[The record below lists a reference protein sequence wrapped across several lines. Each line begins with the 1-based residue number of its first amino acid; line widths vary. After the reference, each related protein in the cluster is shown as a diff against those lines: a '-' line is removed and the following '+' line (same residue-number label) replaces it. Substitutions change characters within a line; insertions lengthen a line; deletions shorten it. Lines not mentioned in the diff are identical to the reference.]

1 MADIKDFILPD
12 FLKDQSETEIHKE
25 MLEMLKSYVPD
36 MDLTEGGIAWDF
48 TRPTAKEKA
57 MMVNF
62 ILVEAIKNTF
72 PMWAYGQS
80 LDYLGLS
87 RGIYRKP
94 AVAAH
99 GTLTVVGKKDTEIPM
114 AFVFT
119 TEAELDHSSIL
130 FKTLRDH
137 VIPETG
143 TIDIEVVAVNPG
155 TSGNVASNKIV
166 MLSKPIQGVESV
178 TNKDPTLGGS
188 DVEEDEAL
196 RTRIVDYDQL
206 QGISYVGSMSDYYR
220 WAMEV
225 VGVGSAKVIPAND
238 DTGLVKIVITDTEGK
253 PANTE
258 LCTAV
263 YNHIMAP
270 KDPLTRLAPI
280 NAYLSVV
287 PPEKIVIGIAASI
300 RPEMNATMDEIRED
314 FVKALLEYYPAAM
327 TEGVVR
333 YAEVG
338 SLLIGLESV
347 KDYENLKI
355 NNGVENIPIPNE
367 KTAATTVNDLQFIEV
382 SV

>member
-1 MADIKDFILPD
+1 M
-12 FLKDQSETEIHKE
+12 
-25 MLEMLKSYVPD
+25 
-36 MDLTEGGIAWDF
+36 
-48 TRPTAKEKA
+48 
-57 MMVNF
+57 
-62 ILVEAIKNTF
+62 
-72 PMWAYGQS
+72 
-80 LDYLGLS
+80 
-87 RGIYRKP
+87 
-94 AVAAH
+94 
-99 GTLTVVGKKDTEIPM
+99 IP
-114 AFVFT
+114 
-119 TEAELDHSSIL
+119 EAE
-130 FKTLRDH
+130 
-137 VIPETG
+137 
-143 TIDIEVVAVNPG
+143 TIDLAVVAVNPG

-166 MLSKPIQGVESV
+166 MLSKPIQGVETV
-178 TNKDPTLGGS
+178 TNRQPTTGGS
-188 DVEEDEAL
+188 DTEEDSAL

-287 PPEKIVIGIAASI
+287 PPEKIVISIAASI

-314 FVKALLEYYPAAM
+314 FVKALLEYYPVAM

-367 KTAATTVNDLQFIEV
+367 KTAATTVNDLQFAEV

>member
-1 MADIKDFILPD
+1 MADIKDFVLPE

-36 MDLTEGGIAWDF
+36 MDLTEGSVAWDF

-130 FKTLRDH
+130 FKTLGDH

-196 RTRIVDYDQL
+196 RARIVDYDQL

-270 KDPLTRLAPI
+270 EDALTRLAPI

-287 PPEKIVIGIAASI
+287 PPEKIVISIAAAI
-300 RPEMNATMDEIRED
+300 RPEMNATLDEIRED
-314 FVKALLEYYPAAM
+314 FVQALLEYYPTAM

-333 YAEVG
+333 YAEIG

-355 NNGVENIPIPNE
+355 NSGIENIPIPDE
-367 KTAATTVNDLQFIEV
+367 KTAATTIDDLQFIEV